1 MQAYPHHYNA
11 RASAGADGDVAL
23 ASEGLPGLSSAPP
36 PEYGGPGGHWSPETL
51 FVAAIADCFVLSFR
65 AIAHASNVSWDAI
78 ECRAEGVLERVERT
92 VKFTAVALHAE
103 LTLPADGDER
113 RAHRLLEKAEESCL
127 VTNSLN
133 VKPTLTITITR
144 SAG

>member
-1 MQAYPHHYNA
+1 MQAYPHHYRV

-23 ASEGLPGLSSAPP
+23 ASEGLPILSSAPP
-36 PEYGGPGGHWSPETL
+36 PEYGGPGGQWSPETL

-65 AIAHASNVSWDAI
+65 AIAHASNLSWDAI

-103 LTLPADGDER
+103 LKLPADGDER

-133 VKPTLTITITR
+133 VKPTLTVTITR